1 MKLKAGL
8 GILVLMMIS
17 VVSAHAQL
25 NLPCG
30 GEDPDATCP
39 LDTWVI
45 ILVLASG
52 IFTAYRLYRR
62 QTASLSRAAVHN
74 KH

>member
-1 MKLKAGL
+1 MKLKTEL
-8 GILVLMMIS
+8 NILVLMMIS
-17 VVSAHAQL
+17 VINAHAQL